1 MRWLPSAQKVMSTR
15 QVPYWR
21 SHSLVASSL
30 ASSRVTPGAAFHLL
44 RSVAISASAQHS
56 FFETT
61 ASTRQPPGPRRRAQR
76 LSAPASASSRLPSL
90 TRAKTPPFF
99 STITPQHASL
109 PHSDGGGGRACVLV
123 AVLMWVRGFSQWLG
137 AS

>member
-1 MRWLPSAQKVMSTR
+1 MSIR
-15 QVPYWR
+15 HVPYWR
-21 SHSLVASSL
+21 SHSLLARSL
-30 ASSRVTPGAAFHLL
+30 ASSRVTPGAASHLL
-44 RSVAISASAQHS
+44 RSVASSASAQHS

-61 ASTRQPPGPRRRAQR
+61 ASTRHPPGPSRRAQR
-76 LSAPASASSRLPSL
+76 LQAPAAASALLPSL
-90 TRAKTPPFF
+90 TRARTPPFF

-123 AVLMWVRGFSQWLG
+123 AVLMWLRGFSQWLG

>member
-1 MRWLPSAQKVMSTR
+1 MSMR

-56 FFETT
+56 FLETT
-61 ASTRQPPGPRRRAQR
+61 ASTRQPVAPSFRAHSV
-76 LSAPASASSRLPSL
+76 SAPASASSRLPSL
-90 TRAKTPPFF
+90 TRANTPPFF
-99 STITPQHASL
+99 STITPQQASP
-109 PHSDGGGGRACVLV
+109 PHSEAGDGGGSGCVLL
-123 AVLMWVRGFSQWLG
+123 AVRR
-137 AS
+137 